1 MCVFFRSVENVVKVA
16 VCLLQNSSQ
25 LSKKDE
31 HAHKSLSQSVFEA
44 ITPKEQELKFFRNE
58 YSKVGEHS
66 QS

>member
-16 VCLLQNSSQ
+16 VRLLQNSSQ

-31 HAHKSLSQSVFEA
+31 HAHTSLSQSVFEA
-44 ITPKEQELKFFRNE
+44 ITPKEQDLKFFRNE

>member
-1 MCVFFRSVENVVKVA
+1 MCFFDSVENAVKVA
-16 VCLLQNSSQ
+16 VCLLQDSSQ
-25 LSKKDE
+25 ISKKDE

-44 ITPKEQELKFFRNE
+44 ITPKEQDLKFFRNE